1 MTVSLTADRITV
13 RSADGPIVR
22 GASLSLQ
29 PGRALTILGESGSG
43 KSILAQAILGTLP
56 ANLHVEG
63 EVEVLGVRTAA
74 ADVAARR
81 PLWGRTLAL
90 LPQEPWLALDP
101 TMRVGPQVAETYV
114 YVRGLS
120 WAAAAARAREDLAAR
135 GLAGVDRA
143 YPHTLSGGMAQRV
156 ALAATRAGGAPILI
170 VDEPTKGLDA
180 MLRDDVI
187 VELQAALKAGG
198 TVLTITHDV
207 HVARALGGC
216 IAIMLNG
223 EIVEYGVASDV
234 LIAPRHEYTRALL
247 AADPEAWPHRP
258 GASGNGRE
266 VVLRARGLAK
276 AYGSNRLFDGVN
288 LDISAGS
295 RLSITGP
302 SGAGKSTLGNVLLG
316 LRPPDQGTVERGPA
330 VTPVGLQ
337 KLYQDPAAA
346 FPPAC
351 TVRVALD
358 DLIRLHG
365 LQWEDALALTGR
377 LRLSAALLD
386 RRPSEISS
394 GELQR
399 FAVVRLLLLKPAL
412 IFADEPTSRLDP
424 INQKETYDLLIEA
437 AAAAGTALLVVTHHP
452 DIASAV
458 SDSVLR
464 LGAGFDRALRPGGD
478 VGTPPGVER

>member
-1 MTVSLTADRITV
+1 MTVSVAAHQITV
-13 RSADGPIVR
+13 RSADGLIVR
-22 GASLSLQ
+22 NVSLSLS

-56 ANLHVEG
+56 ADLLVEG
-63 EVEVLGVRTAA
+63 DVEVLGTRTAA
-74 ADVAARR
+74 SDVAARR

-101 TMRVGPQVAETYV
+101 TMRVEAQVAETYV
-114 YVRGLS
+114 YIRGLS
-120 WAAAAARAREDLAAR
+120 WEAARAQARADLTAR
-135 GLAGVDRA
+135 GLPGVARA

-180 MLRDDVI
+180 MLRDNVI
-187 VELQAALKAGG
+187 GELEAALAAGG

-207 HVARALGGC
+207 HVARRLGGD

-223 EIVEYGVASDV
+223 AIVESGPAVQI
-234 LIAPRHEYTRALL
+234 LTAPRHDYTRALL

-258 GASGNGRE
+258 GNGGGRE

-276 AYGSNRLFDGVN
+276 AYGPHRLFDAVD
-288 LDISAGS
+288 LDITAGS
-295 RLSITGP
+295 RIAITGP

-316 LRPPDQGTVERGPA
+316 LRPTDRGTVERGPG

-351 TVRVALD
+351 TVRVAMH
-358 DLIRLHG
+358 DLIRRHG
-365 LQWEDALALTGR
+365 VTWDAAMALMVR
-377 LRLSAALLD
+377 LRLPPALLD
-386 RRPSEISS
+386 RRPSEVSS

-399 FAVVRLLLLKPAL
+399 FAVVRLLVLEPAL

-437 AAAAGTALLVVTHHP
+437 ADAAGTALLVVTHNP
-452 DIASAV
+452 DIATAV

-464 LGAGFDRALRPGGD
+464 LGPGFAGAPDRPGGAD
-478 VGTPPGVER
+478 ALGTATP